1 MFNIGAGEIILILI
15 VAFVVVGP
23 QDLPKVARAL
33 ARGIKSLQALFNDF
47 KEETG
52 LDEALTEFKEVE
64 KDLEKTISEV
74 DPTKELRETTKD
86 LNKQIKEVEKL
97 VKPKPKKKL

>member
-23 QDLPKVARAL
+23 QDLPKVARSL
-33 ARGIKSLQALFNDF
+33 ARGIKSLQTLFNDF

-74 DPTKELRETTKD
+74 DPTKEIREATKD
-86 LNKQIKEVEKL
+86 LNKQIKDVEKI
-97 VKPKPKKKL
+97 VKPKPKKK